1 MDEAPAVHNASMIW
15 SSNFVSFGSVIC
27 DLLWTF
33 AMLLQRC
40 VTCQE
45 VFWDVQSLADLIRE
59 NPFNPRKSQIE
70 KCNLSKPDGTRIGR
84 IERIVADQIRVDPF
98 DPCHPC
104 SVPAA
109 LQRVEFGGSLW

>member
-1 MDEAPAVHNASMIW
+1 
-15 SSNFVSFGSVIC
+15 
-27 DLLWTF
+27 
-33 AMLLQRC
+33 MLLQRC

-109 LQRVEFGGSLW
+109 LQRVEFGGSLWLALGKVARNTDNIIGYDLGNRIPP